1 MSKIELSSD
10 RENSIRDSFKDQD
23 VDFEYPNNVEDF
35 TDLLEIYKRK
45 KSGCNENY
53 LSENMIL
60 DRVIVMDDVSG
71 LADKS
76 EEFANF
82 LTVSRKYKL
91 TYRYIFHKIY
101 PTRQHWQMILSQ
113 TKIFNFFPGSVQ
125 ASAIIRILSPFTSRY
140 KHTYIPHRDLW
151 INRLYFQI
159 SNSTQRQ
166 CLKIDTRDVNDLGR
180 GKI

>member
-1 MSKIELSSD
+1 M
-10 RENSIRDSFKDQD
+10 
-23 VDFEYPNNVEDF
+23 EDF

-113 TKIFNFFPGSVQ
+113 TKIFNFFPGSIQ
-125 ASAIIRILSPFTSRY
+125 ATAIIRILSSFASRY
-140 KHTYIPHRDLW
+140 KHTYIPRRDVW
-151 INRLYFQI
+151 INRLYLEI
-159 SNSTQRQ
+159 SNSSQKQ
-166 CLKIDTRDVNDLGR
+166 CLTRDTRDVNDLGPA
-180 GKI
+180 KLKDTS